1 LVKKLLLVLPLVLIS
16 PFALSSD
23 NKDAECL
30 AENIY
35 HEARG
40 ESTLGKIAVG
50 LVTINRVRDARW
62 PSNICSVVYEGP
74 VRESWKTKQNTSLSP
89 ESRIFYPVKDKCQFS
104 WYCDGKA
111 DTINYSSYD
120 WQSSYQIA
128 QMLLENNKYEGLLEG
143 ATHYHATYVTPDWR
157 LKLTLITRIDNHLFY
172 R

>member
-89 ESRIFYPVKDKCQFS
+89 ESRIFYPVKDK
-104 WYCDGKA
+104 
-111 DTINYSSYD
+111 
-120 WQSSYQIA
+120 
-128 QMLLENNKYEGLLEG
+128 
-143 ATHYHATYVTPDWR
+143 
-157 LKLTLITRIDNHLFY
+157 
-172 R
+172 